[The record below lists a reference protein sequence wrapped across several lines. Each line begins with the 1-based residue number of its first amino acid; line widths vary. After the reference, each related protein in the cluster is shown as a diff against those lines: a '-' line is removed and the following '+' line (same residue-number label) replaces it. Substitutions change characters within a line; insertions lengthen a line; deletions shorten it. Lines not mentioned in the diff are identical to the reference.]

1 MACEFSMF
9 FYFHFWSSANSIV
22 YFYGSFCE
30 IRPAETK
37 KNLGGL
43 GFYQKMLAK
52 LDSWLWRSL
61 NWNRLKCPEI
71 PKEYK
76 CNPVDTG
83 SKLNVHKTFRRR
95 PGRLIYV
102 QLPSCVYG
110 EILKEGLKD
119 KQYST
124 RQKVTQNY
132 FGLKV
137 QF

>member
-1 MACEFSMF
+1 MAQKLL
-9 FYFHFWSSANSIV
+9 HGGSIIFLPV
-22 YFYGSFCE
+22 E
-30 IRPAETK
+30 IGR
-37 KNLGGL
+37 
-43 GFYQKMLAK
+43 
-52 LDSWLWRSL
+52 
-61 NWNRLKCPEI
+61 
-71 PKEYK
+71 
-76 CNPVDTG
+76 
-83 SKLNVHKTFRRR
+83 KLNVHKTFRRR